1 MLGLSVVLT
10 PAGVEGLGWVWASV
24 AFPSQLHIAPLLPLF
39 QLMSKRQLPAH
50 QMHSNCVSCMV
61 RYRPDSVIALQSSNA
76 RK

>member
-39 QLMSKRQLPAH
+39 QLMSAACASDAFQLCKLH
-50 QMHSNCVSCMV
+50 GEVS
-61 RYRPDSVIALQSSNA
+61 A
-76 RK
+76 